1 MIPRLPAF
9 VTCLAVPGLLAA
21 QAPAASPSP
30 AFDSVQVA
38 WDEGR
43 YPDALSRLGRLLA
56 NPEGERHR
64 RAAALLTGE
73 LYLTRE
79 VVPDGRRVLWSPD
92 GRWAVVEVGVPL
104 NPVSAPPPAA
114 ARSVVL
120 RLDGDSLV
128 RVRELP
134 GAATA
139 FLGAGRLAWLRPAEQ
154 AVRVLDLGSLAE
166 QTWPVPSG
174 TPVSLADARD
184 GSVLVLA
191 RTSPGLGAIY
201 ALGEGRTDTL
211 VDSIARPALLG
222 ASGDGSVIVYQRG
235 DTLVIAGAAWG
246 HVVPRV
252 TGAAI
257 GGPNNSLL
265 AVTVAS
271 PDAPA
276 SLTLTSLTDRNAP
289 VRVLAAGM
297 RLGAPAIS
305 PDGRR
310 VAYQK
315 MLREDWELFVVNAA
329 DSREERRL
337 TREIQHDLLPAWLSN
352 ERLLGKM
359 GEARHRRG
367 HVIDVVSLERTRLF
381 HNNTLRTVS
390 MEYAWAPSPD
400 GARVLVVA
408 DRDGNTISPERAVY
422 LTDLTREVTL
432 EAVQAR
438 VAVMLAAE
446 LELRA
451 RGTRAFA
458 PIAAAVRQ
466 MLADV
471 SVARIDRYA
480 HDLYLFDSKYIGTPG
495 NARAIEY
502 LAGRLRSW
510 GYEPELQW
518 FEPRRGVRTA
528 NVVATLRGTVNPEL
542 VYVAS
547 SHFDSEEV
555 SPGADDN
562 SSGTTALLEA
572 ARVLAGRPQAATI
585 QFAFFTGEEAG
596 LLGSREF
603 VRRAVAD
610 SVRLVGA
617 LNNDMVGFMNDHRLD
632 NTIRYS
638 NDGIRDLQHAAA
650 FLFTR
655 LVTYDSRYYQ
665 STDAHA
671 YYEAYGDIVGGIG
684 SYPILG
690 NPHYHQSHDALET
703 IGQELVAEV
712 SKTTVATL
720 MMLASSPSRL
730 RGLTVEAVAT
740 GATAS
745 WTAAR
750 ETGVRR
756 YVVAYGPPDDPG
768 RRTLTVLAPRAVLSG
783 AQPGWHVAV
792 KAVNARGLEGWDWAR
807 AVVPAQ

>member
-1 MIPRLPAF
+1 MIARLSAF
-9 VTCLAVPGLLAA
+9 VICLAVPGVLAA
-21 QAPAASPSP
+21 QAPATSPSP

-43 YPDALSRLGRLLA
+43 YPEALTRLGRLLA
-56 NPEGERHR
+56 GPEGERHR

-73 LYLTRE
+73 LYPTRE

-104 NPVSAPPPAA
+104 NPMPAPPPAA

-139 FLGAGRLAWLRPAEQ
+139 FLGAGRLAWLRPGDP
-154 AVRVLDLGSLAE
+154 AVRVLDLSSLAE
-166 QTWPVPSG
+166 RSWPVPAG

-184 GSVLVLA
+184 GRVLVLA
-191 RTSPGLGAIY
+191 RTSPGLGALY

-211 VDSIARPALLG
+211 VDDITRPVLHG
-222 ASGDGSVIVYQRG
+222 ASGDGSIIVYQRG
-235 DTLVIAGAAWG
+235 DTLMVAGADWG
-246 HVVPRV
+246 RVIPGV

-271 PDAPA
+271 PNAPA

-289 VRVLAAGM
+289 VRVLAAGPQ
-297 RLGAPAIS
+297 LGAPAIS
-305 PDGRR
+305 PDGRW

-315 MLREDWELFVVNAA
+315 MLREDWELFVVDAA
-329 DSREERRL
+329 GRREERRL
-337 TREIQHDLLPAWLSN
+337 TREVQHDLLPAWLTN

-367 HVIDVVSLERTRLF
+367 HIIDVTSLERTRLF

-438 VAVMLAAE
+438 VAAMLAAE

-466 MLADV
+466 ALADV

-502 LAGRLRSW
+502 LAGRLRAW

-518 FEPRRGVRTA
+518 FEPRRGMRTA

-542 VYVAS
+542 VYVVS

-585 QFAFFTGEEAG
+585 QFAFFTAEEAG

-720 MMLASSPSRL
+720 MLLASSPSRL
-730 RGLTVEAVAT
+730 RGLTVEASAA
-740 GATAS
+740 GATAT

-756 YVVAYGPPDDPG
+756 YVVTYGPPDDPG
-768 RRTLTVLAPRAVLSG
+768 RRTLTVLAPRAVLTG

-807 AVVPAQ
+807 AVVPAR